1 MLLVFDIGNTKTAI
15 GVHRD
20 DHWEADWRI
29 TTHLDYL
36 TDEYAVLLKALLA
49 EADLVFEDVS
59 GTVLSSVVPPLTA
72 VFQDL
77 AERHLGQKALVVGP
91 GIETGVAIRIDQPAE
106 AGGDRVANTAA
117 VQELYGGPAI
127 VIDIGTAT
135 TFDVVSGKGEYL
147 GGAIAPGLGI
157 SSEALVRR
165 TARLPK
171 VELTPPASA
180 IGSNTVAAMQSGLV
194 FGYVGL
200 VRELVSR
207 LKKEIG
213 GKPKVIATGGMAPI
227 VSQWVPEIDVVNPR
241 LTLEGLRII
250 YQLNRPST
258 AKK

>member
-36 TDEYAVLLKALLA
+36 TDEYAVLLKSLLA
-49 EADLVFEDVS
+49 DIDLVFEDVS
-59 GTVLSSVVPPLTA
+59 GVILSSVVPPLTE

-77 AERHLGQKALVVGP
+77 AEQHLGQSALMVGP
-91 GIETGVAIRIDQPAE
+91 DIETGVEIRIDHPAE
-106 AGGDRVANTAA
+106 AGGDRIANTAA
-117 VQELYGGPAI
+117 VQELYGGPAV
-127 VIDIGTAT
+127 VIDMGTAT
-135 TFDVVSGKGEYL
+135 TFDVISGKGEYL

-157 SSEALVRR
+157 SAEALVRR

-171 VELTPPASA
+171 VELVPPPSPM
-180 IGSNTVAAMQSGLV
+180 GTNTVTAMQSGLV

-200 VRELVSR
+200 VRELIAR
-207 LKKEIG
+207 LKEELG
-213 GKPKVIATGGMAPI
+213 DKPKIIATGGMAEM
-227 VSQWVPEIDVVNPR
+227 VSKWVPEIEIVNPR

-250 YQLNRPST
+250 YQLNRSGSR
-258 AKK
+258 

>member
-171 VELTPPASA
+171 VELTPPPSA

-200 VRELVSR
+200 VKELVSR
-207 LKKEIG
+207 LKKELG

-250 YQLNRPST
+250 YQLNRPSA